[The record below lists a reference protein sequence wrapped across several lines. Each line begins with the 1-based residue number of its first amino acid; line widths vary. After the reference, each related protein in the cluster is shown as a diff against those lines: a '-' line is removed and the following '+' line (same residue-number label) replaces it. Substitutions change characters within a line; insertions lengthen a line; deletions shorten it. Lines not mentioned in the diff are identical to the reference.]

1 MELALNQNEASS
13 LKRIL
18 TYYLSELRMEVTGT
32 ESYDMRE
39 SLKADEE
46 FIKKLLGKLEDIA
59 A

>member
-1 MELALNQNEASS
+1 MELALNQNEAAS

-18 TYYLSELRMEVTGT
+18 SYYLSELRMEVGGT

-46 FIKKLLGKLEDIA
+46 FIKKLLGKLEEVA

>member
-18 TYYLSELRMEVTGT
+18 TYYLSELRMEVAGT
-32 ESYDMRE
+32 ESYDMRD

-46 FIKKLLGKLEDIA
+46 FIKRLLGKLDEVA

>member
-18 TYYLSELRMEVTGT
+18 TYYLSELRMEVGGT

-46 FIKKLLGKLEDIA
+46 FIKRLLGKLDDIA

>member
-18 TYYLSELRMEVTGT
+18 TYYLSELRMEVGGT

-46 FIKKLLGKLEDIA
+46 FIKRLLGKLDDSA